1 MPVNVKVDDVWEVG
15 HGSGIG
21 AMSLGDGVRN
31 GYRSF
36 ESVLPDGET
45 EYECVIRILDLT
57 SFAWE
62 RCEATYNQS
71 TNTLTRGTLKASS
84 TGSRVDFAAGSKWIT
99 MTPSASDIVYQGDI
113 DDAVDAGLALHE
125 ITVTGL
131 ATGGGALDTD
141 PAISVPRASQAQAE
155 ARTDND
161 TVMTPLRTDQ
171 AIDAKV
177 GGAISWRTL
186 ATLTPSGVAAVTS
199 TTHLT
204 ATYKVY
210 EIELVNVIPVN
221 DNENLYMQVTQGGV
235 AQTSGNYSNA
245 QLIYSSAAMSS
256 PYSPS
261 ITQNQ
266 EDKTEA
272 TLAGAIS
279 NAAASN
285 GISGSI
291 FITNPASSTGK
302 KRILYEL
309 GLLSASSLKSTIR
322 WEGEVTFTANNTA
335 VDGFSLFF
343 AGSNIASGTI
353 IIRGGL

>member
-21 AMSLGDGVRN
+21 AISLGDGVRN

-36 ESVLPDGET
+36 ESVLPDAET

-113 DDAVDAGLALHE
+113 DDAVEAAVALHE
-125 ITVTGL
+125 ITTAGL
-131 ATGGGALDTD
+131 ATGGGTLDSD
-141 PAISVPRASQAQAE
+141 PVITVPRASQAQAE

-171 AIDAKV
+171 AFDAKV

-245 QLIYSSAAMSS
+245 QLIYGSAAMSS

-261 ITQNQ
+261 ITPNQ

-272 TLAGAIS
+272 TLARAIS

-302 KRILYEL
+302 KRISYEL
-309 GLLSASSLKSTIR
+309 GSLSASSLKSTIR

>member
-45 EYECVIRILDLT
+45 EYVCVIKIVDLT

-62 RCEATYNQS
+62 RCEATYNES

-113 DDAVDAGLALHE
+113 DDVVDAGLALHS
-125 ITVTGL
+125 VTASGL
-131 ATGGGALDTD
+131 ATGGGTLDSD
-141 PAISVPRASQAQAE
+141 PTITVPRASQAQAE
-155 ARTDND
+155 AGTDND

-177 GGAISWRTL
+177 GGAMSWRTL

-199 TTHLT
+199 TVFTS
-204 ATYKVY
+204 TYKIY
-210 EIELVNVIPVN
+210 EVELIDVIPIT
-221 DNENLYMQVTQGGV
+221 DNNNLYLQVTQSGV
-235 AQTSGNYSNA
+235 AQTGTDYSNA
-245 QLIYSSAAMSS
+245 QVIWHSGSIGS
-256 PYSPS
+256 PYAPS
-261 ITQNQ
+261 VTQNQ
-266 EDKTEA
+266 EAFGQA
-272 TLAGAIS
+272 TLIGGVS
-279 NAAASN
+279 NAAANN
-285 GISGSI
+285 GLRGTLRV
-291 FITNPASSTGK
+291 TNPTNATGK
-302 KRILYEL
+302 KRISYEL
-309 GLLSASSLKSTIR
+309 ARVGTSTPFIAR

-335 VDGFSLFF
+335 IDGFTLFF
-343 AGSNIASGTI
+343 SSGNIASGTI